1 MTIDVANNDAAQSR
15 RGVFPEF
22 GTEGLDK
29 RSVPWLRGAV
39 PATDEKRAMIRVNQ
53 YPNSLSDRRDA
64 TDSDG
69 GGHGR

>member
-39 PATDEKRAMIRVNQ
+39 SATDGKRAMIRVNQ
-53 YPNSLSDRRDA
+53 NPERCHRQ
-64 TDSDG
+64 
-69 GGHGR
+69 